1 MKAKLLVSTAFLA
14 ASVSLSAQKS
24 ATITVHADQGKEI
37 IPKEIYGQ
45 FAEHL
50 GSCIY
55 GGLWVGEKLGY
66 SQYQGIS
73 HRRIQCTERLV
84 RSRSSLAGRMLC
96 R

>member
-55 GGLWVGEKLGY
+55 GGLWVGEN
-66 SQYQGIS
+66 S